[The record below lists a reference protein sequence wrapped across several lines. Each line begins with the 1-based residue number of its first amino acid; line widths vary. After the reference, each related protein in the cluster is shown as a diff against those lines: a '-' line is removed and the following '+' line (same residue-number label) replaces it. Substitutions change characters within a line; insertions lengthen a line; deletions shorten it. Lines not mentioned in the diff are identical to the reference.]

1 MSGFIGRSDLIAQSP
16 SLLSDRDLVARIQE
30 NPQDQRAWREVYKRT
45 HDALRSAVYRRLGA
59 HASSEDAQ
67 DAISMSHIEV
77 RRRLLGAKVVGDRE
91 VIGHHVQPDAE
102 TFCDCDEHVLGT
114 DGDDG
119 SCKSLRLPSFAAK
132 VGAPVGVR
140 EVRRQAYGPDYETI
154 IVPALKLRGCI
165 AEGFTHDD
173 ACRTVGISAQRGHDV
188 LAALNSKPILV
199 GPETI
204 PDISES
210 ESPSAEYVLD
220 NHPEQMLAAVERL
233 FPDESLRKY
242 VVVLAGSREYIGD
255 SIDVR
260 ETQKACG
267 IDQAEHRRRKVAVI
281 RSVRRAL
288 NLESDSAARAA
299 GPQVLAVLRGEA
311 VA

>member
-1 MSGFIGRSDLIAQSP
+1 
-16 SLLSDRDLVARIQE
+16 
-30 NPQDQRAWREVYKRT
+30 
-45 HDALRSAVYRRLGA
+45 
-59 HASSEDAQ
+59 
-67 DAISMSHIEV
+67 MSHIEV
-77 RRRLLGAKVVGDRE
+77 RRRLLGAKVIGDRE

-102 TFCDCDEHVLGT
+102 TFCNCDEHVLGT

-119 SCKSLRLPSFAAK
+119 CTDLRLPSFAAK

-154 IVPALKLRGCI
+154 IAPALKLRGLVS
-165 AEGFTHDD
+165 EGFTHDD
-173 ACRTVGISAQRGHDV
+173 ACRTIGISAERGHDV
-188 LAALNSKPILV
+188 LADLNSKPILV

-210 ESPSAEYVLD
+210 ESPSAEDVLE
-220 NHPEQMLAAVERL
+220 NHPEQMLATVERL
-233 FPDESLRKY
+233 FPDKSLRKY
-242 VVVLAGSREYIGD
+242 VVVLAGSRQYIGD

-260 ETQKACG
+260 EAQDACG
-267 IDQAEHRRRKVAVI
+267 IDRAEHRRRKIAVI

-288 NLESDSAARAA
+288 ELESDSAARAA
-299 GPQVLAVLRGEA
+299 APQVLAVLRGEA